1 MATTETK
8 KDHSF
13 DYLNLHTSFLYNIS
27 AYHEGDVVEY
37 IKSFVDRT
45 RNTPCFGRLFG
56 ALQMYRPETKVK
68 ASVGIYM
75 NANLNTFDKQRI
87 NNLVVCDKDM
97 VIRHIELAKKVVDF
111 DYKITKRT
119 NYYVRIKLIGTSIQ
133 VKFLCAWIRYLY
145 EYPANVLMYDIY
157 RLNDAGKFTDE
168 SIFNLIMALE
178 TTLNSTAIRSDQ
190 CVKRY
195 GKFQSE
201 QTLKKKLAEGS
212 ISLDS
217 LYKNITTYYSDKRIR
232 LENNGSKDERSLNYW
247 LDEDKLADRFLV
259 YEKAVEKYKS
269 VA

>member
-56 ALQMYRPETKVK
+56 ALRSYVPDEKVK

-75 NANLNTFDKQRI
+75 NANLDTFDKQRI

-97 VIRHIELAKKVVDF
+97 VIRHIELAKRVVNF

-119 NYYVRIKLIGTSIQ
+119 NYYVRIKLIGTPIQ

-178 TTLNSTAIRSDQ
+178 TTLTSTAIRSDQ
-190 CVKRY
+190 CVKRL
-195 GKFQSE
+195 GVFQSE
-201 QTLKKKLAEGS
+201 QTLKKKLAKGS
-212 ISLDS
+212 AYLDS
-217 LYKNITTYYSDKRIR
+217 LYKTIDRYYERIR
-232 LENNGSKDERSLNYW
+232 LKNNGAKDERSLNYW

-259 YEKAVEKYKS
+259 YEKAVEKFKS